1 MARNGGEARRLL
13 TSCSSAQ
20 ADPNGR
26 PRFEV
31 VVNLKAAEALDLA
44 VPSTI
49 TIRAADIVK

>member
-20 ADPNGR
+20 ADPNCR

-31 VVNLKAAEALDLA
+31 VVNLKAAEALDLTA
-44 VPSTI
+44 LSTI

>member
-1 MARNGGEARRLL
+1 MACNGGEARRLL

-26 PRFEV
+26 PGFELI
-31 VVNLKAAEALDLA
+31 VNLKTAEALDLA